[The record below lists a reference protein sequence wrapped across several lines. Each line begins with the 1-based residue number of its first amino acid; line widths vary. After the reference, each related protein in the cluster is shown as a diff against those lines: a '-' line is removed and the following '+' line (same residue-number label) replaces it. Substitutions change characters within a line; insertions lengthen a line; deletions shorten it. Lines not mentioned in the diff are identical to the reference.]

1 MTVHQDIIPSLWRR
15 VLGITPEPDARGLP
29 AGERVYAVGDIHG
42 QARLLRE
49 LIDLIA
55 ADIAARPV
63 PLPRLIFLGDYVD
76 RGVGTADVIEALS
89 NGPLPGVP
97 TECLMGNHEDI
108 MLRALDDD
116 ALYEQW
122 MRLGGLETLV
132 SYGVPLFSRSG
143 GPASG
148 EERMAALRKR
158 LPAHHHA
165 FLRALKP
172 CTRRSGYFFAHAGVR
187 PGVALDRQDR
197 NDLLTIRKDFH
208 KYRQPLGAV
217 VVHGHTP
224 VREPEILENR
234 INIDTGA
241 YATGRLTAAVLEGEE
256 VRLIVADKMGC
267 M

>member
-1 MTVHQDIIPSLWRR
+1 MDQDILPSLWRR
-15 VLGITPEPDARGLP
+15 VLGLAPEPLLRGLP
-29 AGERVYAVGDIHG
+29 PGERVYAVGDIHG

-49 LIDLIA
+49 LLDLIA
-55 ADIAARPV
+55 ADLAEHPV
-63 PLPRLIFLGDYVD
+63 GEPRIVFLGDYVD
-76 RGVGTADVIEALS
+76 RGLGTADVIETLDA
-89 NGPLPGVP
+89 GPLPGVAA
-97 TECLMGNHEDI
+97 EFLMGNHEDI

-116 ALYEQW
+116 ALYDQW

-132 SYGVPLFSRSG
+132 SYGVPLFSHTG

-148 EERMAALRKR
+148 EDRMAELRER
-158 LPAHHHA
+158 LPAHHLA
-165 FLRALKP
+165 FLRALKTS
-172 CTRRSGYFFAHAGVR
+172 TRRGGYFFAHAGVR
-187 PGVALDRQDR
+187 PGVPLDRQHR

-224 VREPEILENR
+224 VREPEVLENR

-241 YATGRLTAAVLEGEE
+241 YATGRLTAAALEGEDI
-256 VRLIVADKMGC
+256 RLIVADKMGC